1 MLIKQILDADIA
13 NCYEALENDEQLKI
27 IDDKL
32 YSLLSELPKDVNF
45 EMEATVSEY
54 MARVIRIAYLQGI
67 FDFTRLFV
75 VLRENPQ
82 HILQKYVDV

>member
-1 MLIKQILDADIA
+1 MLIKQIMDADIA
-13 NCYEALENDEQLKI
+13 NCYEVMENDEQLKI

-32 YSLLSELPKDVNF
+32 YSLLSELSKDVNF

>member
-1 MLIKQILDADIA
+1 MLIKQIMDADIA
-13 NCYEALENDEQLKI
+13 NCYEVMENDEQLKI
-27 IDDKL
+27 IDDRL

-45 EMEATVSEY
+45 EMEASVSEY
-54 MARVIRIAYLQGI
+54 MERVIRIAYLQGI

-75 VLRENPQ
+75 VLRENSQ

>member
-1 MLIKQILDADIA
+1 MLIKQIMDADIA
-13 NCYEALENDEQLKI
+13 NCYEVMENDEQLKI

>member
-1 MLIKQILDADIA
+1 MDADIA
-13 NCYEALENDEQLKI
+13 NCYEVMENDEQLKI

-67 FDFTRLFV
+67 LDFTRLFV